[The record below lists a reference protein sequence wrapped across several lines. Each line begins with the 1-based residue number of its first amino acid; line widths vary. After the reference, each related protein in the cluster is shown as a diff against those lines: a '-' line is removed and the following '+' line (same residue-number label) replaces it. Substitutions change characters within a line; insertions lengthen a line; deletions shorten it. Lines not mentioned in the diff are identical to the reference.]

1 MIIISPKSGHL
12 GNQLFNIFAGIQYA
26 LKFKVPFR
34 IVWNSK
40 IKNDHTDDLFKNLV
54 SFKRNNWAEVT
65 HEYPGN
71 HPAGPHFVAV
81 YRELR
86 YVFNPLQESHPKH
99 NFALTGYYHS
109 YKYFYMK
116 YRDILRL
123 MKFDEI
129 KQEVLERHS
138 NIDTHQDIC
147 LTFHSSIHKE
157 KYISGK
163 DFYVRCLKD
172 ILDDINSGK
181 FVEKRVKAAEKE
193 RDSKRRMERLRQ
205 LSALEQDEEG
215 MITIP
220 KEKEKDNSEIVLENV
235 DKKEV
240 YRILC
245 CGYKDSYE
253 EMLDTICHIKN
264 SDLGANFEFTVIDND
279 VPDWEKML
287 LTSNSK
293 FNVLSTNM
301 LSWWSA
307 YFCEVKDKEVYYP
320 SKWYNVELNTK
331 DLFPMEWTKVNV
343 SEEFEN
349 VKDSVTLELT
359 DDHTNEEPGIK
370 SDMNDVDENLKLSI
384 EEN

>member
-1 MIIISPKSGHL
+1 M
-12 GNQLFNIFAGIQYA
+12 
-26 LKFKVPFR
+26 
-34 IVWNSK
+34 
-40 IKNDHTDDLFKNLV
+40 
-54 SFKRNNWAEVT
+54 
-65 HEYPGN
+65 
-71 HPAGPHFVAV
+71 
-81 YRELR
+81 
-86 YVFNPLQESHPKH
+86 
-99 NFALTGYYHS
+99 
-109 YKYFYMK
+109 
-116 YRDILRL
+116 
-123 MKFDEI
+123 
-129 KQEVLERHS
+129 
-138 NIDTHQDIC
+138 
-147 LTFHSSIHKE
+147 
-157 KYISGK
+157 
-163 DFYVRCLKD
+163 KD